1 MDVKIEEVIGHRIQ
15 VLRESLASP
24 LGERV
29 SQTEFG
35 RRLGPLLGKEW
46 SRQAVWMA
54 ESGKRAFTAVEL
66 VAIAHVL
73 RTPVASLMLPPGDL
87 EGIEM
92 PTGAT
97 IAASEFAISN
107 QLSDIPEHL
116 QQRIFHLYG
125 QVLKATKQMKQI
137 RDAAVNGLGDLDG
150 GIETVAALVSILDE
164 GTRHHASGNDEI
176 EEGE

>member
-1 MDVKIEEVIGHRIQ
+1 MKIEEVIGHRIQ

-24 LGERV
+24 LGEKV

-73 RTPVASLMLPPGDL
+73 RTPVSSLMLPPGDV
-87 EGIEM
+87 EGIDM

-97 IAASEFAISN
+97 IDASEFAVTN
-107 QLSDIPEHL
+107 RFTDLPEHL
-116 QQRIFHLYG
+116 RQRTFHLYS
-125 QVLKATKQMKQI
+125 QVSKAADQMKKI
-137 RDAAVNGLGDLDG
+137 REIAGWGVDDIDG
-150 GIETVAALVSILDE
+150 GVETVAALIALFDE
-164 GTRHHASGNDEI
+164 GNRHHED
-176 EEGE
+176 EGE